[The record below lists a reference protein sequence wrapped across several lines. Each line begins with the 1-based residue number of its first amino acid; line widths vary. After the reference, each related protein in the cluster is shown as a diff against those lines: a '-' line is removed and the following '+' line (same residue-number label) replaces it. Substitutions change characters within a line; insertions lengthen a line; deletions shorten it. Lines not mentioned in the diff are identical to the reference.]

1 MKNYFQHW
9 IINLRSKQAA
19 GLLMV
24 MAFSFL
30 IISFGIH
37 QPGVNQIDLR
47 VSQALQSL
55 QFPIVRPLMIGFTF
69 LGNSPSLCVIGL
81 GSAAWMLWRGHR
93 LAALLTAITLLGLPL
108 NMVIKEIVGRPRPDG
123 SLVSVVLP
131 TIGLSFPSGHA
142 MASTMLYGFLAA
154 LAWMHVKTPS
164 HRFQAAAGFACTAVM
179 VSLSRVYLGAHWISD
194 VVGGWTA
201 GLVCLVIL
209 VEIYRFKRPPEEDTT
224 A

>member
-1 MKNYFQHW
+1 MKRYFQHW
-9 IINLRSKQAA
+9 IINVRSKQAA

-24 MAFSFL
+24 MAACFL
-30 IISFGIH
+30 VISFGIH

-47 VSQALQSL
+47 VSQGLQSL
-55 QFPIVRPLMIGFTF
+55 PPIFQPLMIGFTF
-69 LGNSPSLCVIGL
+69 LGNSLPLCIIGL

-108 NMVIKEIVGRPRPDG
+108 NMLIKEVIGRPRPDG

-154 LAWMHVKTPS
+154 LAWMHVKSPS
-164 HRFQAAAGFACTAVM
+164 RRFQAAAGFACTAIM
-179 VSLSRVYLGAHWISD
+179 ISISRVYLGAHWISD

>member
-1 MKNYFQHW
+1 MRRYFQHW
-9 IINLRSKQAA
+9 IINLRSRQAA

-24 MAFSFL
+24 MAASFL
-30 IISFGIH
+30 VLSFGIH
-37 QPGVNQIDLR
+37 QPGVSKVDLR
-47 VSQALQSL
+47 VTNALQSI
-55 QFPIVRPLMIGFTF
+55 QWPGIETLMVGFTF
-69 LGNSPSLCVIGL
+69 LGNSPTLCFVGI
-81 GSAAWMLWRGHR
+81 GSAAWMWWRGHR
-93 LAALLTAITLLGLPL
+93 LAGILTVVTLLGLPL
-108 NMVIKEIVGRPRPDG
+108 NMLIKEWIGRPRPDG

-154 LAWMHVKTPS
+154 LTWMHVRSPS
-164 HRFQAAAGFACTAVM
+164 RRLRAAGGFVATAVM

-209 VEIYRFKRPPEEDTT
+209 VEIYRFKRPPSEDTT
-224 A
+224 G